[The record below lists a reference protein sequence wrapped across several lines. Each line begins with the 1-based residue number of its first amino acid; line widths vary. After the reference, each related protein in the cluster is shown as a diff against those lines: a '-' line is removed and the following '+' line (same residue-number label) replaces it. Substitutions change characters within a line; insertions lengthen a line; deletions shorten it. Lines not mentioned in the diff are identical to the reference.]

1 MKKILLGAFLLVGAT
16 TMAHAKAAAKFDNIE
31 ITTSCGTVY
40 YIDPSGA
47 STADII
53 NTALELDAADC
64 G

>member
-1 MKKILLGAFLLVGAT
+1 MGLVLLAGAT
-16 TMAHAKAAAKFDNIE
+16 TMVHANARPMRENIE

-47 STADII
+47 TTADII
-53 NTALELDAADC
+53 NTALELDEQDC